1 MSTAPC
7 PWKQLNAAWRVHVPL
22 FANVQ
27 VSMPWNLLHRPRS
40 ISARR
45 KHAPVVPFDGVRP
58 KWGSHGTLRTNR
70 VLEPRSGALM
80 GHCGHST
87 PSNHSAPASTTTA
100 AHLHVQHLLL
110 VVRAAVG
117 VLTERVPRHHRAAQ
131 FQTLVAAAAAPG
143 PQRGHP
149 ETIRPPEDGLRAQ
162 GRSTEQQHHH
172 REQLCRCGPACTP
185 ATGAAAAA
193 PVI

>member
-1 MSTAPC
+1 
-7 PWKQLNAAWRVHVPL
+7 
-22 FANVQ
+22 
-27 VSMPWNLLHRPRS
+27 
-40 ISARR
+40 
-45 KHAPVVPFDGVRP
+45 
-58 KWGSHGTLRTNR
+58 
-70 VLEPRSGALM
+70 M

-131 FQTLVAAAAAPG
+131 FQTLAAAAAAPD

-162 GRSTEQQHHH
+162 GRSSEQQHHH
-172 REQLCRCGPACTP
+172 REQLRRCGPACTP